1 MREATVVW
9 CEESGIQMKVY
20 TDLPGMQFYIGNFI
34 EQENGKAGCVYGKRS
49 GFCME
54 THYPNACN
62 EEKFESSL
70 LKAGEEYHTTTVYAF
85 STK

>member
-1 MREATVVW
+1 MEREVVSVW
-9 CEESGIQMKVY
+9 
-20 TDLPGMQFYIGNFI
+20 
-34 EQENGKAGCVYGKRS
+34 KRS
-49 GFCME
+49 II
-54 THYPNACN
+54 HACN

>member
-1 MREATVVW
+1 M
-9 CEESGIQMKVY
+9 
-20 TDLPGMQFYIGNFI
+20 
-34 EQENGKAGCVYGKRS
+34 GKRS

-54 THYPNACN
+54 TQYYPNACN